1 MELPRQISGGALC
14 LESSALGLSP
24 TRLFFQ
30 YALLSHPVI
39 HLILCAM
46 DTYFGYLAKATFD
59 THILSLKI
67 NDRVSPSL

>member
-1 MELPRQISGGALC
+1 MELPRQISGRALC

-30 YALLSHPVI
+30 YALLSHPAI

-46 DTYFGYLAKATFD
+46 DTYLAKARFD

-67 NDRVSPSL
+67 NDRISPSL

>member
-1 MELPRQISGGALC
+1 MELPRQIGGGALC

-24 TRLFFQ
+24 TWLFFQ
-30 YALLSHPVI
+30 YALLSHTV
-39 HLILCAM
+39 ILCAM